1 MIKKEKKKKNTDI
14 VDKTLNISSDMSLD
28 VGLIK
33 NLSSTEAS
41 LKGVKIEKIIVSV
54 GIGKSRQLNSQFDEK
69 ILPEIKK
76 ELSLITGQIP
86 TDTQSKKSIAG
97 FKVREGEVVGL
108 KITLRRKRMNDFL
121 KRLINTVLPRVR
133 DFKGI
138 DLKSVDKNG
147 GLNIG
152 FKEQVV
158 FPEINQEISKASFGL
173 QVTVALNTGNRN
185 KAIDFYKEIG
195 VPFKK

>member
-1 MIKKEKKKKNTDI
+1 MVKKEKEKKNIDI
-14 VDKTLNISSDMSLD
+14 S
-28 VGLIK
+28 LIK
-33 NLSSTEAS
+33 SLSPSES
-41 LKGVKIEKIIVSV
+41 SFKGVRLEKIVISV
-54 GIGKSRQLNSQFDEK
+54 GIGKSRQLSSQFSEK

-86 TDTQSKKSIAG
+86 TDAQAKKSIAG

-121 KRLINTVLPRVR
+121 KRLINAVLPRVR

-158 FPEINQEISKASFGL
+158 FPEINQEISKVNFGL
-173 QVTVALNTGNRN
+173 QVTVVLNIGNRN

-195 VPFKK
+195 IPFKK